1 LKGTTVTLRFTAAPH
16 AQRDVNEERTMMN
29 EHDDLMAPPTQLDKV
44 AIQKHTKAFENGAR
58 WFYAIAALSMVNS
71 LIHLSRS
78 EFTFVIGLGISQI
91 IDGIALAITQETPKA
106 STTIQLI
113 ALALNGL
120 FSGIFALF
128 GWLALKRKGWAFVA
142 GMVLYLLDGLLFLFI
157 NDWLSLGFHVFAFVC
172 ICRGYI
178 GLFNLNR
185 AGVSELQGM
194 ELTRVLAPPVKKSPQ
209 EKYQRRKRTTWIASL
224 CVGLPL
230 PLTFLILI
238 PIGYFEKN
246 TSPTPTDIMYI
257 CITFIVVF
265 IFGAIAFSLPWLIF
279 YISTRRLRATLNSST
294 TATD

>member
-1 LKGTTVTLRFTAAPH
+1 MIN
-16 AQRDVNEERTMMN
+16 D
-29 EHDDLMAPPTQLDKV
+29 HDDSIAPPTQLDKA
-44 AIQKHTKAFENGAR
+44 AIQKHAKAFESGAR

-78 EFTFVIGLGISQI
+78 EFSFVIGLGISQI
-91 IDGIALAITQETPKA
+91 IDGIALAITQEAPKA

-142 GMVLYLLDGLLFLFI
+142 GMVLYVLDGLLFLFI
-157 NDWLSLGFHVFAFVC
+157 NDWLSLAFHLFAFVC
-172 ICRGYI
+172 ICKGYI
-178 GLFNLNR
+178 GLVNLAR
-185 AGVSELQGM
+185 AGVSKLQEM
-194 ELTRVLAPPVKKSPQ
+194 ELPQVLAPPVKKSPQ

-230 PLTFLILI
+230 PLTFLILMA
-238 PIGYFEKN
+238 IGYFGKN
-246 TSPTPTDIMYI
+246 QSPTPADIMHI
-257 CITFIVVF
+257 CITLIVVF

-279 YISTRRLRATLNSST
+279 YISTRRWRATFNSSD
-294 TATD
+294 TAAD